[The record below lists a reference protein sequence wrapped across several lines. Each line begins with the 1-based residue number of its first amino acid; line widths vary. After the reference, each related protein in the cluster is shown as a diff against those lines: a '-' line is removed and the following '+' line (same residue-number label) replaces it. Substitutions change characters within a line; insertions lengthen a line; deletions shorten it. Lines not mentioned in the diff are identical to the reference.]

1 MLTRIVDPVYGVF
14 QIDDFQR
21 ELILTPEVQRL
32 RDIRQ
37 SNINSLFLPG
47 VANVSRYEH
56 SIGVGYLAGY
66 ISSHLKLAKKDKME
80 LIAAGILHDVATPP
94 FGHTVEYVLKDQ
106 FDFDHEVFAAKIVEG
121 KFVYPIFRGWL
132 PKSTKILRKYSLDP
146 KKVASYIRGEDTLGQ
161 LINAEIDL
169 DNIDNVARTA
179 IHASKSIGTYEP
191 KKLIEGF
198 VLKDGELIFLE
209 SHLDEAEKWV
219 STRKEMYDE
228 FFIDPYDWSAKAALA
243 YAFEEGVLHGV
254 FDESSWVLTD
264 SELLL
269 LLSDVRRLKE
279 LSDSW
284 ESAEKIAE
292 IGKRFLIGDLFKNIG
307 WYLVRKQENIDLLN
321 NLKQRK
327 LVANSLEESLGI
339 EIVLDFVPN
348 NKYKPIELKIIRR
361 YLDQEQFSFVTLGER
376 DTMWLLCVSTVER
389 NLSKRKIARLRNNCI
404 QLFVGILGEELSCV
418 PSPEKR
424 LQLH

>member
-32 RDIRQ
+32 RDVRQ

-56 SIGVGYLAGY
+56 SIGVGYLA
-66 ISSHLKLAKKDKME
+66 SLVSNHLKLAKKEKME
-80 LIAAGILHDVATPP
+80 LIAAGILHDIATPP
-94 FGHTVEYVLKDQ
+94 FGHTIEYILRDQ
-106 FDFDHEVFAAKIVEG
+106 FDFDHETFASKIVEG

-132 PKSTKILRKYSLDP
+132 SKSTKILRKYSLDP
-146 KKVASYIRGEDTLGQ
+146 KKVASYIRGEGTLGQ

-169 DNIDNVARTA
+169 DNVDNVVRTA
-179 IHASKSIGTYEP
+179 IHASKRIGTYEP

-209 SHLDEAEKWV
+209 SHLNEVEKWV
-219 STRKEMYDE
+219 SARKDMYHE

-243 YAFEEGVLHGV
+243 YAFEESVLHGI

-279 LSDSW
+279 LSDSR

-292 IGKRFLIGDLFKNIG
+292 IGKRFLIGELFENVG
-307 WYLVRKQENIDLLN
+307 WYWVRKQENIDLLN

-327 LVANSLEESLGI
+327 LVANGLEESLGI

-361 YLDQEQFSFVTLGER
+361 YLNQEQFSFVTLGER
-376 DTMWLLCVSTVER
+376 DTMWLLCVSTPER
-389 NLSKRKIARLRNNCI
+389 DLSKRKIARLRNKCI
-404 QLFVGILGEELSCV
+404 QLFVDILDEELPCV
-418 PSPEKR
+418 SSPEKR
-424 LQLH
+424 LQPR